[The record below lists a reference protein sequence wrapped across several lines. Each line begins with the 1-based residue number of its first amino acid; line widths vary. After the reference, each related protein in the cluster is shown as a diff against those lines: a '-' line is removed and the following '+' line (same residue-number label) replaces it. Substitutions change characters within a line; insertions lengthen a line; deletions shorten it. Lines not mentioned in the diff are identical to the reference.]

1 MKLDLKIQYWV
12 CGALAFWLVANG
24 AYAQKEFDK
33 EGHRGCRGLMPE
45 NTIPAMKQAL
55 LLGVNTLE
63 MDVHFSQDKKALI
76 SHDPYV
82 SSKIALKPDGSEI
95 KPEEEKNYIL
105 YKMNYD
111 EIRRFDVGSKFYPEF
126 PQQKKIKTYKP
137 LLAELIDSVET
148 FVTEHHLP
156 LPQYNIETKSTP
168 EGDDVLHP
176 APEEFVKLMMQVIF
190 SKHIENRVIIQS
202 FDPRTLEIIHR
213 DYPAIRTSWLTANPN
228 SCEDNL
234 KTLTFTPT
242 IYSPY
247 FMTVN
252 EETVKL
258 CHSKNILVVPWT
270 VNSTEEITRLKSLGV
285 DGIISDYPNLLH

>member
-1 MKLDLKIQYWV
+1 MKFDKKIKY
-12 CGALAFWLVANG
+12 CISGFLAFWLVVNG
-24 AYAQKEFDK
+24 AYAQQRFDK

-55 LLGVNTLE
+55 LLGVSTLE
-63 MDVHFSQDKKALI
+63 MDVHFSKDKKALI
-76 SHDPYV
+76 SHDPYI
-82 SSKIALKPDGSEI
+82 SSKIALKPDGTEI
-95 KPEEEKNYIL
+95 KPEEEKSYVL

-111 EIRRFDVGSKFYPEF
+111 EIHRFDVGSKFYPEF

-137 LLAELIDSVET
+137 LLAELIDSVEV
-148 FVTEHHLP
+148 FVAEHHLP

-168 EGDDVLHP
+168 EGDNVLHP
-176 APEEFVKLMMQVIF
+176 APEEFVKLMMQVIV
-190 SKHIENRVIIQS
+190 SKHIESRVIVQS
-202 FDPRTLEIIHR
+202 FDSRTLEIIHR
-213 DYPAIRTSWLTANPN
+213 DYPTIRTSWLTANPK

-234 KTLTFTPT
+234 KALTFTPT

-247 FMTVN
+247 FMTVD
-252 EETVKL
+252 EVTLKL

-270 VNSTEEITRLKSLGV
+270 VNTTEEITRLKSLGV

>member
-1 MKLDLKIQYWV
+1 MMLDKKIRQV
-12 CGALAFWLVANG
+12 TCVAITFWIAVTG
-24 AYAQKEFDK
+24 GYAQKSFDK

-45 NTIPAMKQAL
+45 NTIPAMTEAL

-63 MDVHFSQDKKALI
+63 MDIHFSKDKQALI
-76 SHDPYV
+76 SHDPYI
-82 SSKIALKPDGSEI
+82 SSKMALKPDGSEI
-95 KPEEEKNYIL
+95 SPEEEKSCVL
-105 YKMNYD
+105 YKMDYN

-148 FVTEHHLP
+148 FVAEHHLP
-156 LPQYNIETKSTP
+156 LPQYNIETKSSP
-168 EGDDVLHP
+168 EGDNVLHP
-176 APEEFVKLMMQVIF
+176 APEEFVKLMMQVVL
-190 SKHIENRVIIQS
+190 SKHIESRVIIQS

-213 DYPAIRTSWLTANPN
+213 DYPTIRTSWLTENPN

-234 KTLTFTPT
+234 KALTFAPT

-247 FMTVN
+247 FMTVD
-252 EETVKL
+252 EETLKL
-258 CHSKNILVVPWT
+258 CHSKNILVIPWT
-270 VNSTEEITRLKSLGV
+270 VNSKKEITRLKSLGV

>member
-1 MKLDLKIQYWV
+1 MKLDRRMKQAACV
-12 CGALAFWLVANG
+12 AVAFWVVANG
-24 AYAQKEFDK
+24 GYAQKNFDK

-45 NTIPAMKQAL
+45 NTIPAMKEAL

-63 MDVHFSQDKKALI
+63 MDVHFSKDKQALI
-76 SHDPYV
+76 SHDPYI
-82 SSKIALKPDGSEI
+82 SSKIALKPDGGEI
-95 KPEEEKNYIL
+95 KSEEEKSYIL
-105 YKMNYD
+105 YGMDYD

-148 FVTEHHLP
+148 FVAERHLP

-168 EGDDVLHP
+168 EGDNIRHP
-176 APEEFVKLMMQVIF
+176 APEEFVKLMMQVIL
-190 SKHIENRVIIQS
+190 SKHIESRVIIQS

-234 KTLTFTPT
+234 KTLTFAPA

-247 FMTVN
+247 FMTVD

-258 CHSKNILVVPWT
+258 CHSRNILVVPWT
-270 VNSTEEITRLKSLGV
+270 VNSTEEIARLKSLGV
-285 DGIISDYPNLLH
+285 DGIISDYPNLLQ